1 MSASPIIPGHVG
13 KTDLQDVVSSL
24 LSTLNSAPSDSP
36 EAFIEAGMMWVSR
49 WIDRHGEDAVK
60 AIAPFALVYGPSPA
74 SGCTCA
80 KDGAGWSDELFF
92 REALPMDV
100 GGKLCVTST
109 SMLEVTGRTSHA
121 KSLADLGNEL
131 VASGLGA
138 QPMVVVDPG
147 NALIVCCPRGLKG
160 QRASVKMDMSPL
172 LDLTQQI
179 IDDELARFHAEH
191 TEFPDGLAH
200 VFHDRKER
208 ILLSGAEAI
217 VRDNLFQHLKYRA
230 FRSKFIVREDHTP
243 AGRSD
248 IAIYDS
254 QNGNRLACVI
264 ELKVLRSRGMAKT
277 TGAGTRTY
285 DDKKMF
291 RHVRMGTRQAQK
303 YKEIASPPAKWAY
316 VCAFDGRDVDQELA
330 GIQAIADARGVL
342 YRRYFMQVSA
352 RDDLDTTP

>member
-1 MSASPIIPGHVG
+1 MSGAPIVPAHVG

-24 LSTLNSAPSDSP
+24 IRTLNSAPSDSP
-36 EAFIEAGMMWVSR
+36 EAFIEAAMMWISR
-49 WIDRHGEDAVK
+49 WVEKHGEDAVK
-60 AIAPFALVYGPSPA
+60 VIAPFALVYETSSTPV
-74 SGCTCA
+74 
-80 KDGAGWSDELFF
+80 GAQFNGSAEWADEVFF
-92 REALPMDV
+92 REALPLNV
-100 GGKLCVTST
+100 GGKICVTST
-109 SMLEVTGRTSHA
+109 PMLAVTGRTSSA
-121 KSLADLGNEL
+121 NSLSDLGNEL
-131 VASGLGA
+131 ATCSLGTH
-138 QPMVVVDPG
+138 PMVVVDPA
-147 NALIVCCPRGLKG
+147 NALIVCCPGGLNG

-179 IDDELARFHAEH
+179 VDA
-191 TEFPDGLAH
+191 EFPDGLAH

-208 ILLSGAEAI
+208 VLVSGAEAI
-217 VRDNLFQHLKYRA
+217 VRDNLYQHLKYRA

-243 AGRSD
+243 VGRSD
-248 IAIYDS
+248 IAIYDA

-303 YKEIASPPAKWAY
+303 YREIASPPAKWAY
-316 VCAFDGRDVDQELA
+316 VCAFDGRDVDQELP

-342 YRRYFMQVSA
+342 YRRYFMRASA
-352 RDDLDTTP
+352 RDDLDIDP